1 MEIPNSKFDAWKSAE
16 TELLDIERTFKAMSS
31 DLTPSD
37 RTRVTQQLAALRQAR
52 LRVRLLF
59 EEVMRESESMIARL
73 AAEEDD
79 ARSSARSSPS
89 DQDKRL
95 DWLL

>member
-1 MEIPNSKFDAWKSAE
+1 METPSLKFDAWKLAE
-16 TELLDIERTFKAMSS
+16 AELADIERIFKAMSS

-37 RTRVTQQLAALRQAR
+37 RARVTQQLAALRQAR

-59 EEVMRESESMIARL
+59 EEVMRESESMVARL
-73 AAEEDD
+73 AEAE
-79 ARSSARSSPS
+79 AHSPARSSPPDE
-89 DQDKRL
+89 DQRR